1 MKILTRSFIVA
12 LFFGLI
18 LEEVQSAPAFPG
30 ITQIVQPNGAVVA
43 ARLKGDE
50 WTHWVETL
58 DGFSIAKSES
68 DYWQYVRSYDE
79 ATPVLSGIRAD
90 HRPPVSLQQNYPE
103 PCATLIGEPKPH
115 LGYRVE
121 ISKVACYSYSLN
133 SLIEKASTLRE
144 VLQILSKMISRIIS
158 KKHLTTK

>member
-1 MKILTRSFIVA
+1 VNILTRSFIVA

-43 ARLKGDE
+43 VRFKGDE

-68 DYWQYVRSYDE
+68 DYWQYVRSCL
-79 ATPVLSGIRAD
+79 A
-90 HRPPVSLQQNYPE
+90 VSEQ
-103 PCATLIGEPKPH
+103 
-115 LGYRVE
+115 
-121 ISKVACYSYSLN
+121 
-133 SLIEKASTLRE
+133 
-144 VLQILSKMISRIIS
+144 
-158 KKHLTTK
+158 TTGLL